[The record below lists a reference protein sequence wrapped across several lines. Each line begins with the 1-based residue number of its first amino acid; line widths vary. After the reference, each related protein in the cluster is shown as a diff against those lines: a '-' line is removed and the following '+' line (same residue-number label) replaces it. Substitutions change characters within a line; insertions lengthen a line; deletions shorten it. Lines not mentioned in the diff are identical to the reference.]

1 MNSMINKKNVA
12 IGLVV
17 GLFLSIGCVLS
28 YNPSG
33 GVSDDLSGK
42 WDMVANTN
50 YKFILDLQQSG
61 NQITGTMTSKDAA
74 SETVETIS
82 GTISGGTIQFN
93 REGPGQ
99 VYTGSVSGS
108 CITGTFSQN
117 GQGQYPWSAS
127 RVQGVVLTPLI

>member
-1 MNSMINKKNVA
+1 MINKKFVA
-12 IGLVV
+12 IVLAV
-17 GLFLSIGCVLS
+17 GLLLSIGCVLGQRS
-28 YNPSG
+28 T
-33 GVSDDLSGK
+33 VSVDLSGQ
-42 WDMVANTN
+42 WDMVANVN

-108 CITGTFSQN
+108 TITGSFNQN